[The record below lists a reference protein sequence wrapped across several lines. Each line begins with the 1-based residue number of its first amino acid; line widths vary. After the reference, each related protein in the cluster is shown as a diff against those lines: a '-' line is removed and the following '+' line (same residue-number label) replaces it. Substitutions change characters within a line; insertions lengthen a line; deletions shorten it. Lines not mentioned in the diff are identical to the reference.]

1 MCARKRKPGKSCV
14 IGGEK
19 DQPLLTLPLRKP
31 KDIDWRGSSRDDL
44 LAFPVEARAIA
55 GRELRKVQFGEEPTD
70 FKPVND
76 WGAGVTE
83 IRLDKEK
90 NTYRVVYVA
99 RFEEFIYVLH
109 SFVKKTQRTSR
120 EDVKI
125 IKDRYREVV
134 NERRKKRD

>member
-1 MCARKRKPGKSCV
+1 MCARKRKPDRECVSCA
-14 IGGEK
+14 EEERYSLARQRK
-19 DQPLLTLPLRKP
+19 KP

-44 LAFPVEARAIA
+44 LTFPAEARATA
-55 GRELRKVQFGEEPTD
+55 GRELRKVQFGEEPAD
-70 FKPVND
+70 FKPVHD

-83 IRLDKEK
+83 IRLDQEK
-90 NTYRVVYVA
+90 NAYRVVYIA

-109 SFVKKTQRTSR
+109 SFVKKTQRTRR